1 MKGRVA
7 HTGHSTLQSTLQ
19 GLSGQDRPADHT
31 PVRVTLF
38 EGTCACRIISVL
50 EGHVCLPHTGV
61 ILIPMLD
68 EIGISAALVLEERAI
83 LQAQHSL
90 PPRDE
95 DLDNQARCD
104 LAISIVIK
112 GLIRRKEER

>member
-1 MKGRVA
+1 MERVA
-7 HTGHSTLQSTLQ
+7 QRAARDLWAYS
-19 GLSGQDRPADHT
+19 GLSRQDRPADHS

-38 EGTCACRIISVL
+38 EGTCGCCIIGVL
-50 EGHVCLPHTGV
+50 VGPVCLQQTVV
-61 ILIPMLD
+61 ILVPVLD
-68 EIGISAALVLEERAI
+68 KIGISAALVLEERAI

-112 GLIRRKEER
+112 GLIRRNQER

>member
-1 MKGRVA
+1 
-7 HTGHSTLQSTLQ
+7 
-19 GLSGQDRPADHT
+19 
-31 PVRVTLF
+31 
-38 EGTCACRIISVL
+38 
-50 EGHVCLPHTGV
+50 
-61 ILIPMLD
+61 MLD

-112 GLIRRKEER
+112 GLIRRNQER